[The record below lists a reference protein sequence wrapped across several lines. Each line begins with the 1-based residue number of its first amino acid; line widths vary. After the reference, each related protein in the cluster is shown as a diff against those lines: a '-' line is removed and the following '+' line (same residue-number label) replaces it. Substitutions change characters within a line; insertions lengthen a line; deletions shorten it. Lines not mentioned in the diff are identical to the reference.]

1 MATLILTVFD
11 RLRVS
16 WFVDE
21 WCWRK
26 EEMFKKVAGRMR
38 LDPEN
43 VTHVR
48 LHSSVIVTRYSA
60 TISGEKVR
68 PQRLYQAAGTISKLC
83 NW

>member
-1 MATLILTVFD
+1 
-11 RLRVS
+11 
-16 WFVDE
+16 
-21 WCWRK
+21 
-26 EEMFKKVAGRMR
+26 MFKKVAGRMR

-48 LHSSVIVTRYSA
+48 LHSSVIVTHYSA

>member
-1 MATLILTVFD
+1 
-11 RLRVS
+11 
-16 WFVDE
+16 
-21 WCWRK
+21 
-26 EEMFKKVAGRMR
+26 MFKKVAGRMR

-68 PQRLYQAAGTISKLC
+68 PQRLYQAAGTISSCATGECELPHLIVSIHRTSRITEETHPS
-83 NW
+83 

>member
-1 MATLILTVFD
+1 
-11 RLRVS
+11 
-16 WFVDE
+16 
-21 WCWRK
+21 
-26 EEMFKKVAGRMR
+26 MFKKVAGRMR

-68 PQRLYQAAGTISKLC
+68 PLGVWNGFFGMVLNGLKPLGVCFYKDKNVHKNRMV
-83 NW
+83 